1 MERAQTFVSGDNTR
15 VEDVVAQLD
24 SSRQEMERRLEEA
37 EKIRTESE
45 TLKTE
50 MLEKEQQ
57 LEQQKRDE
65 IASARRE
72 AERIV
77 SQARREADDLLK
89 EIDRLRKDYESAK
102 IAALNGEAKA
112 SLRARMR
119 RIEDSVN
126 PVENRSNE
134 GYVLPR
140 ALKIGDTVEVF
151 GLNER
156 GTVLRLPD
164 KSGNVEVQ
172 MGIIKSRVKIGEL
185 RLVEES
191 KVTLNGQKRQQ
202 KGGTT
207 RSIDTRRVQTEVD
220 VRGCTVEEGILEV
233 DRVIDHAVVM
243 KLGEVRVIHGKG
255 TGALRAGLHQHF
267 RKHPN
272 VKSFRLGVYGEG
284 ETGVTILELK

>member
-1 MERAQTFVSGDNTR
+1 M
-15 VEDVVAQLD
+15 
-24 SSRQEMERRLEEA
+24 
-37 EKIRTESE
+37 
-45 TLKTE
+45 
-50 MLEKEQQ
+50 
-57 LEQQKRDE
+57 
-65 IASARRE
+65 
-72 AERIV
+72 
-77 SQARREADDLLK
+77 
-89 EIDRLRKDYESAK
+89 
-102 IAALNGEAKA
+102 
-112 SLRARMR
+112 
-119 RIEDSVN
+119 
-126 PVENRSNE
+126 
-134 GYVLPR
+134 
-140 ALKIGDTVEVF
+140 KIGDTVEVF

-185 RLVEES
+185 RLVEEE
-191 KVTLNGQKRQQ
+191 KVTLNGQNRRQ
-202 KGGTT
+202 KGSTT
-207 RSIDTRRVQTEVD
+207 RSIDTKKVQTEVD